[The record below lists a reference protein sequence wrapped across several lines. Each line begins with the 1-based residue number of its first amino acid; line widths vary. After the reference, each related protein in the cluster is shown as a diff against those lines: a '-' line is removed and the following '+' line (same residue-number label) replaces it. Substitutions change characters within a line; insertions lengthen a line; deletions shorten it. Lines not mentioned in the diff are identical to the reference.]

1 MSIERA
7 RETARERLGIERL
20 KPGQEAALGSVFDG
34 RDTLVVMP
42 SGAGK
47 SAIYQVAGLLTPG
60 TTVVVSPILA
70 LQRDQ
75 LASIEEH
82 AAGGGAQINSD
93 LTEARRAEAVREIRR
108 DGVEFVFLAPEQF
121 DRADTLEALGDK
133 VSLFVVDEAH
143 CVSEWGHDFRPD
155 YLRLGTVIEALG
167 HPTTLA
173 LTATAA
179 PPVRTEIAERLGMRD
194 PNVVVTG
201 FDRPNIRLA
210 VERHEEEQRKRN
222 AVLDATAE
230 AEGAGIVYCAT
241 RRETEEVAE
250 ALRERGVE
258 AAAYHAGMGRK
269 DRERVERDFMDD
281 RVRVIVATIAFGM
294 GIDKPNV
301 RFVFHHDIS
310 GSLDAYYQ
318 EIGRSGR
325 DGGPARAVLFYRPQ
339 DLGRRQ
345 FFASGGQVAPAQLEL
360 VVGAVRSRGE
370 PFEIE
375 ELAELTNVGATA
387 LGSALAKLED
397 AGAVRQ
403 LPDGRVV
410 ATGGGAELREAV
422 QDTVEAQERRRS
434 YAKSR
439 VEMMRRFAE
448 VHDCRREFLLNYF
461 GEPFQGP
468 CGNCDNCDAGI
479 GAGVGDMPFPLES
492 RVIHPEWG
500 TGVVQRYE
508 DDTMVVLFDEVGYRT
523 LSIPVVVEHDL
534 LRGAE

>member
-1 MSIERA
+1 VRIEDA
-7 RETARERLGIERL
+7 RDTARERLGIGRL
-20 KPGQEAALGSVFDG
+20 KRGQEEALVSVFGG

-60 TTVVVSPILA
+60 ITVVVSPILA

-93 LTEARRAEAVREIRR
+93 LTDAERAAAFGEVRREGI
-108 DGVEFVFLAPEQF
+108 EFVFLAPEQF
-121 DRADTLEALGDK
+121 DRADTLDALGGT

-155 YLRLGTVIEALG
+155 YLRLGAVIGALG
-167 HPTTLA
+167 HPTVLA

-179 PPVRTEIAERLGMRD
+179 PPVRREIVARLGMRD
-194 PNVVVTG
+194 PNVIVTG
-201 FDRPNIRLA
+201 FDRPNIWLG
-210 VERHEEEQRKRN
+210 VERHEEERRKRE
-222 AVLDATAE
+222 AVLDATEA
-230 AEGAGIVYCAT
+230 AEGPGIVYAAT
-241 RRETEEVAE
+241 RRETEDVAE
-250 ALRERGVE
+250 ALRERGVQ
-258 AAAYHAGMGRK
+258 ATAYHAGMGRNE
-269 DRERVERDFMDD
+269 RRRVEIDFMGD

-325 DGGPARAVLFYRPQ
+325 DGEPARARLFYRPQ

-345 FFASGGQVAPAQLEL
+345 FFASGGQAPPAQLER
-360 VVGAVRSRGE
+360 VVDTVRHHDGPVE
-370 PFEIE
+370 VD
-375 ELAELTNVGATA
+375 ELAELTEIAPTPLA
-387 LGSALAKLED
+387 SALVTLED
-397 AGAVRQ
+397 AGAVRL
-403 LPDGRVV
+403 LPDGRVAPAADV
-410 ATGGGAELREAV
+410 ADLEKAIETS
-422 QDTVEAQERRRS
+422 VEAQERRRS
-434 YAKSR
+434 YARSR

-461 GEPFQGP
+461 GEPFRGP
-468 CGNCDNCDAGI
+468 CGNCDNCDQGI
-479 GAGVGDMPFPLES
+479 GAGAGDMPFPLES
-492 RVIHPEWG
+492 RVVHPEWG

-508 DDTMVVLFDEVGYRT
+508 DDTMVVLFDDVGYRT
-523 LSIPVVVEHDL
+523 LSVPIVRRRGL
-534 LRGAE
+534 LESAD